1 MRKEVQEKPKFWRGA
16 KQLDAALGEAYIFAL
31 PKSKMKLNCLLVFLA
46 FTVVALVQ
54 AKSADSWKMETMLV
68 SLNGK
73 FAEVK
78 TAGSD
83 VIAYKN
89 SDPQLAIEW
98 GMIHGRNTVVL
109 PGKYLISDR
118 IDIPRPGVTLIISK
132 DASIELLE
140 DTQHTTI
147 SFGSLRNPGYWQ
159 IVPLIYNQGHDNV
172 RVIELG
178 LMVHSVWDKKTS
190 GKQTFPIIFDGR
202 NEEKTCE
209 INGGMMLVTGAS
221 SQSFWLVDSKGVEV
235 PMITLDDGIDAVL
248 VLEGSEDCKLGMI
261 TNLAR
266 TKGGVTGE
274 TVDLNSRSTGIEVE
288 RLIGERSYEIIDCNE
303 SHAVVHEAVLV
314 GEPRKL
320 FGGGVGSGPRF
331 TRRPSHKTHSLDVKK
346 TTIHKDVENVSLRK
360 ELPIFPSALPKFD
373 IKASVEVVLKDG
385 SKKVYDKTVT
395 IDLRN

>member
-46 FTVVALVQ
+46 FTVVALGQ

-140 DTQHTTI
+140 HTQHTTI

-178 LMVHSVWDKKTS
+178 PVSYTHLTLP
-190 GKQTFPIIFDGR
+190 TIL
-202 NEEKTCE
+202 
-209 INGGMMLVTGAS
+209 LV
-221 SQSFWLVDSKGVEV
+221 
-235 PMITLDDGIDAVL
+235 
-248 VLEGSEDCKLGMI
+248 
-261 TNLAR
+261 
-266 TKGGVTGE
+266 
-274 TVDLNSRSTGIEVE
+274 
-288 RLIGERSYEIIDCNE
+288 
-303 SHAVVHEAVLV
+303 
-314 GEPRKL
+314 
-320 FGGGVGSGPRF
+320 
-331 TRRPSHKTHSLDVKK
+331 
-346 TTIHKDVENVSLRK
+346 
-360 ELPIFPSALPKFD
+360 
-373 IKASVEVVLKDG
+373 
-385 SKKVYDKTVT
+385 
-395 IDLRN
+395 